1 MALSTV
7 AAFVA
12 GFGAG
17 WIGRSVAGSTR
28 EALVQTL
35 VAAHKVRD
43 GARRIVAEQV
53 EWAEDLLAEG
63 RARYEQLG
71 QPAPIDDEVPPQ
83 VLEMRKR
90 ERAA

>member
-7 AAFVA
+7 AAFAA
-12 GFGAG
+12 GFATG

-28 EALVQTL
+28 EAIVQTL
-35 VAAHKVRD
+35 VAAQRVRD

-63 RARYEQLG
+63 RARYEQLS
-71 QPAPIDDEVPPQ
+71 QAAPIDDDVPPQ

>member
-12 GFGAG
+12 GFATG
-17 WIGRSVAGSTR
+17 WVGRSVTGSTR
-28 EALVQTL
+28 EALVQSL

-53 EWAEDLLAEG
+53 EWAEDLMAEG
-63 RARYEQLG
+63 RARYDQLREA
-71 QPAPIDDEVPPQ
+71 PAMDDEVPPR
-83 VLEMRKR
+83 VLELTKR